1 MHLFFTNLHRRHS
14 IRPNEIF
21 KIHNTLRNPLTH
33 TIPKLKSFSIRLKSL
48 EANIKSHRQKIF
60 QPPFLLFF
68 FYRRITLFHLTPS
81 NIQSLHPSIRKFTS
95 INFHLGGKRFRSSSN
110 SNSLPL
116 ALPKKNKLHS
126 FLPQSRIQTKPPPEQ
141 RHAISRDRFPSKT
154 ICVAIPGRRVSGINW
169 RVGKGGWKA
178 SSKFH

>member
-21 KIHNTLRNPLTH
+21 KIHNTLCNPLTH

-60 QPPFLLFF
+60 QPPLPVPPFFLLQKNYPFPS
-68 FYRRITLFHLTPS
+68 HPS

-95 INFHLGGKRFRSSSN
+95 INFHLGGKRFRSSSS

-154 ICVAIPGRRVSGINW
+154 ICVAIPGRRVSGIN
-169 RVGKGGWKA
+169 
-178 SSKFH
+178 